1 MSYLHEP
8 LHLRQSP
15 LPEMRTLSG
24 QPQLVAIFIIALIVD
39 RDLGLKCLLQEASLQ
54 TPILFDIGVTLDF
67 LRITLLFLI
76 ILPIKC
82 LFGLVLKRL
91 LELAPEQILI
101 N

>member
-1 MSYLHEP
+1 MS
-8 LHLRQSP
+8 
-15 LPEMRTLSG
+15 TLSG
-24 QPQLVAIFIIALIVD
+24 QPQLVAILIIALIVD

-76 ILPIKC
+76 ILPIKY
-82 LFGLVLKRL
+82 LLGLVLKRL